1 MTPVDRQRIEQILDG
16 FHGKTILVIGDVI
29 LDQFTW
35 GRVRRIS
42 PEAPVPVV
50 EVIEETDG
58 LGGSAN
64 AAANIRSLDGR
75 PITIGVI
82 GRDQAADRLI
92 ALFDQLD
99 IDSSHLVP
107 DDRRTTLKT
116 RIIAHGQQVVRT
128 DREDRTPLSPET
140 NDALKDRFM
149 DALPHADAVVV
160 SDYDK
165 SVVNAELLGFILPEA
180 RKADVP
186 VFLDPKVHHADY
198 YRPTTL
204 IKPNNREAELLTG
217 MVLTDRTSLE
227 EAGKRLLDRF
237 ECPYILITR
246 GEDGMSLF
254 DRDEVHHLQTAA
266 REVFD
271 VTGAGDTVIA
281 CLAMAAAGGARMDEA
296 ALLANHAAGLVVGK
310 VGTASVSRQ
319 ELLDDLEGLLD
330 DFSNTDAHPAG

>member
-1 MTPVDRQRIEQILDG
+1 MTPVDRQRIGQILDG
-16 FHGKTILVIGDVI
+16 FHGKTILVVGDVI

-35 GRVRRIS
+35 GRVQRIS

-50 EVIEETDG
+50 EVIEETDR
-58 LGGSAN
+58 LGGSGN

-82 GRDQAADRLI
+82 GRDQTADRVFRL
-92 ALFDQLD
+92 LDQLG
-99 IDSSHLVP
+99 IDSRHLVS

-116 RIIAHGQQVVRT
+116 RIIAHSQQVVRT
-128 DREDRTPLSPET
+128 DREDRTALSSET
-140 NDALKDRFM
+140 NDALRDRFM
-149 DALPHADAVVV
+149 DALPQADAVVV

-165 SVVNAELLGFILPEA
+165 GVVTAELLGSVLPEA
-180 RKADVP
+180 RKADIP
-186 VFLDPKVHHADY
+186 VFLDPKVHHAEY
-198 YRPTTL
+198 YRSTTL

-217 MVLTDRTSLE
+217 VAIADRASLE

-237 ECPYILITR
+237 GCPYILITR

-254 DRDEVHHLQTAA
+254 DKDEVHHLRTAA

-310 VGTASVSRQ
+310 VGTASVSRE

>member
-1 MTPVDRQRIEQILDG
+1 MEG
-16 FHGKTILVIGDVI
+16 FDGKTVLVVGDVI

-35 GRVRRIS
+35 GRVQRIS

-50 EVIEETDG
+50 EVIEETDR
-58 LGGSAN
+58 LGGSGN
-64 AAANIRSLDGR
+64 AAANIRSLDGW

-92 ALFDQLD
+92 SLLD
-99 IDSSHLVP
+99 ELGIDSRHLVP

-128 DREDRTPLSPET
+128 DREDCTAVSTET
-140 NDALKDRFM
+140 NDALRDRFM
-149 DALPHADAVVV
+149 DTLPQADAVVV

-165 SVVNAELLGFILPEA
+165 GVVTAELLGSVLPEA

-186 VFLDPKVHHADY
+186 VFLDPKVHHAEY

-217 MVLTDRTSLE
+217 IALVDRASLE

-237 ECPYILITR
+237 GCPYILITR

-254 DRDEVHHLQTAA
+254 GKDEVHHLRTAA

-281 CLAMAAAGGARMDEA
+281 CLAMAAAGGASMDEA

-310 VGTASVSRQ
+310 VGTASVSRE
-319 ELLDDLEGLLD
+319 ELLDDFG
-330 DFSNTDAHPAG
+330 NADAHPAG